1 MQKLKASLFLKM
13 DSTLGEG
20 PVWHERDQRLYWVDI
35 KKMEVHCFEQRT
47 NNHLVWLVGKKV
59 GAVVPA
65 TNGNLILALQG
76 EIAELDMTSGMVST
90 LKELESH
97 IPENRC
103 NDGKCDAAGR
113 LWIGTMNNS
122 GKPGEGSLYCIDS
135 KLTINRVL
143 KELSISNG
151 MGWSLKGDQM
161 YFIDTADNNL
171 KRFDF
176 HPGEVTLL
184 DEQVIMRFEN
194 PDESPDGMCVDSE
207 GMLWIAFWGGKRVG
221 RYDPVSG
228 KQLAEVEVPAF
239 NVTSCCFGGDDLAT
253 LYITTAREELSA
265 RQLEDYPLSGSLFS
279 CRPGVKGLNT
289 NFFTRG

>member
-1 MQKLKASLFLKM
+1 MQKLKASLLLKT
-13 DSTLGEG
+13 DSILGEG
-20 PVWHERDQRLYWVDI
+20 PAWHEGQQRLYWVDI
-35 KKMEVHCFEQRT
+35 KKMQVHCFEPRT
-47 NNHLVWLVGKKV
+47 NNHLVWSVGKKV

-76 EIAELDMTSGMVST
+76 EIAELDIISGTVTT

-113 LWIGTMNNS
+113 FWIGTMNNS
-122 GKPGEGSLYCIDS
+122 CKPCEGSLYCIDRALNVNS
-135 KLTINRVL
+135 VLT
-143 KELSISNG
+143 ELSVSNG
-151 MGWSLKGDQM
+151 MGWSLNGNQM
-161 YFIDTADNNL
+161 YFIDTADHNV

-176 HPGEVTLL
+176 HRDEVTLRN
-184 DEQVIMRFEN
+184 EQVILRFEDT
-194 PDESPDGMCVDSE
+194 DESPDGMCVDSE
-207 GMLWIAFWGGKRVG
+207 GMLWIAFWCGKRVG

-228 KQLAEVEVPAF
+228 KQLAEIEVPAL

-265 RQLEDYPLSGSLFS
+265 SQLEDYPLSGSLFS
-279 CRPGVKGLNT
+279 CKPGVKGLNPD
-289 NFFTRG
+289 FFVKG